1 MLTYPVFCSR
11 KVGNCIFKKV
21 QVQITNKTTVRNEW
35 KLNSADCNQ
44 IILQTLVNKSIIY
57 HQQDQILMQ
66 KTYNLD
72 KYKHTI
78 VFFLNFRLLPL
89 SFRFISL
96 QSKRYTYDDVLII
109 GLCES
114 TNKWNL
120 SMLRFLVNVNYF
132 LARSPSALQQI
143 HILRNWNY

>member
-114 TNKWNL
+114 MNKWNL